1 MFRKG
6 TDFMPR
12 RLLDGLSSHHFLHCT
27 FGLDGHTVSVIQR
40 RVKCF
45 DGWVAVFPV
54 LLDLLQYGIF
64 GLFDLPGFVRNPA
77 QGSDQ
82 SCDAGRCRHGAST
95 DGAQ

>member
-1 MFRKG
+1 
-6 TDFMPR
+6 MPR
-12 RLLDGLSSHHFLHCT
+12 RLLDGLPSHHFLHCT
-27 FGLDGHTVSVIQR
+27 FGLYSHTISVAQR